1 MGVKRKGLNIAGNR
15 AGFSECIPQLDVGVT
30 HQARGNSS
38 CCSCTPSAVFVY
50 GGNRGVGGRR
60 RILPLLLCCFSL
72 AVSPLIPQLTGW
84 GSKHCHLR
92 IPGKQRESV
101 NDLIFLP
108 SVLVHV
114 AWVFL
119 SFAPC
124 VAGHTGSLF
133 SPPERAQSY
142 KW

>member
-1 MGVKRKGLNIAGNR
+1 M
-15 AGFSECIPQLDVGVT
+15 
-30 HQARGNSS
+30 H
-38 CCSCTPSAVFVY
+38 PSA
-50 GGNRGVGGRR
+50 RR
-60 RILPLLLCCFSL
+60 WSYPSSTWQLFLLLLHPISSFCVWGEQGRGGEEENPSL
-72 AVSPLIPQLTGW
+72 VALLLFFGCEPPQLTGW